1 MVNKTKRPYT
11 TWVYG
16 SKFMI
21 MKLWQFDDELRK
33 SMDLT
38 VKQEEQL
45 RLLFFPTIIYD
56 NTDSSDMLY

>member
-1 MVNKTKRPYT
+1 MAR
-11 TWVYG
+11 
-16 SKFMI
+16 KFMI

-38 VKQEEQL
+38 AKQEEQL
-45 RLLFFPTIIYD
+45 RLLFFSTIIYD